1 MAEMH
6 QGAAVFIKSKSQM
19 EQSTMKIKEMTPEQR
34 REYNRVQKQQQRD
47 REREEAAAKR
57 IPNANDF
64 EMPEAKQKLLD
75 QHSSDILKTVRAEL
89 PDHKFATQDEYVVEA
104 TAHVLFGLENNV
116 VQKVVNPH
124 GMLVGGHYPDAVAST
139 AIAHVHRF
147 ATLLDSATFK
157 TMYEKLLRA
166 VVAWDG
172 KYQHRFSSPDLMG
185 DIRSELDGTYVLKT
199 PAASVAAL
207 PPSSVKPTDTTPS
220 DEQLERKMLERRRAQ
235 QTLNGV
241 PLQARRFLEH
251 GP

>member
-1 MAEMH
+1 
-6 QGAAVFIKSKSQM
+6 
-19 EQSTMKIKEMTPEQR
+19 MKLKEMTPEQR

-47 REREEAAAKR
+47 REREVAAARR

-75 QHSSDILKTVRAEL
+75 QHSSDILKTVQAEL
-89 PDHKFATQDEYVVEA
+89 PDHKFATQNEYVVEA

-124 GMLVGGHYPDAVAST
+124 GMLVGGHYPDAVASA
-139 AIAHVHRF
+139 AIEHVHRF
-147 ATLLDSATFK
+147 PSLLGSATAK

-199 PAASVAAL
+199 PAVPVPAT
-207 PPSSVKPTDTTPS
+207 PPSSVKPADVTPTS
-220 DEQLERKMLERRRAQ
+220 DEQLERKMLERSRAQ
-235 QTLNGV
+235 LLSVYKTEKQENQNGTK
-241 PLQARRFLEH
+241 
-251 GP
+251 